1 LREAERSTAIQQE
14 GFEMSSPEAR
24 STPVPSDEEVIAEW
38 GQVIRGFSVTNKK
51 LHLAIAAAFSL
62 DEPETETML
71 RLGSSHLHRVPMT
84 VLAREAAF
92 SSGGFTKVADR
103 LARRELVKRSPGA
116 DDRRITYLEL
126 TPAGGEMAAGLHR
139 LVADVVRSIYVDI
152 LGAER
157 AAVVAS
163 AMRDLRKAHRD
174 VA

>member
-1 LREAERSTAIQQE
+1 MESREA
-14 GFEMSSPEAR
+14 SSA
-24 STPVPSDEEVIAEW
+24 PVPSDEEVIAEW

-51 LHLAIAAAFSL
+51 LHVAVAAAFNL

-71 RLGSSHLHRVPMT
+71 RLGSSPLRRVPMT

-103 LARRELVKRSPGA
+103 LARRQLVQRSPGA
-116 DDRRITYLEL
+116 NDRRITYLEL
-126 TPAGGEMAAGLHR
+126 TPAGEEMAAGLHR

>member
-1 LREAERSTAIQQE
+1 MSSREAS
-14 GFEMSSPEAR
+14 

-51 LHLAIAAAFSL
+51 LHLAVAAAFNL

-71 RLGSSHLHRVPMT
+71 RLGGNPLHRVPMT

-103 LARRELVKRSPGA
+103 LARRQLVQRSPGA

-126 TPAGGEMAAGLHR
+126 TPAGWEMAAGLQR

-163 AMRDLRKAHRD
+163 AMRDLRKAHRE